1 MEKDIL
7 QTILAAKKEEVAR
20 QKQVITETQLQQQLS
35 DRMQMHS
42 LAQSLLN
49 SPTGIIAE
57 FKRRSP
63 SKGWI
68 NREADVAQVVQ
79 AYEQAGAAGLSVL
92 TDEAFFGGSL
102 KDLRIARQAAQLP
115 VLRKDFVVDEYQLY
129 QARVLQA
136 DVVLLIAAALTPLRC
151 RQLACL
157 AHELQLEVLL
167 EVHREE
173 ELDCLNEYVDLIGV
187 NNRNLGSF
195 HTDVE
200 NSFRMARVL
209 PASLPWVSESGIAS
223 AAVVRSLREA
233 GFRGFLMGEAF
244 MKTNNPGNALSD
256 FIKPLNL

>member
-68 NREADVAQVVQ
+68 NREADVTQVVQ

-115 VLRKDFVVDEYQLY
+115 VLRKEFVVDEYQLY

-151 RQLACL
+151 R
-157 AHELQLEVLL
+157 
-167 EVHREE
+167 
-173 ELDCLNEYVDLIGV
+173 
-187 NNRNLGSF
+187 
-195 HTDVE
+195 
-200 NSFRMARVL
+200 
-209 PASLPWVSESGIAS
+209 
-223 AAVVRSLREA
+223 
-233 GFRGFLMGEAF
+233 
-244 MKTNNPGNALSD
+244 
-256 FIKPLNL
+256 

>member
-92 TDEAFFGGSL
+92 TDYAFFGGSL
-102 KDLRIARQAAQLP
+102 K
-115 VLRKDFVVDEYQLY
+115 Y
-129 QARVLQA
+129 
-136 DVVLLIAAALTPLRC
+136 
-151 RQLACL
+151 
-157 AHELQLEVLL
+157 
-167 EVHREE
+167 
-173 ELDCLNEYVDLIGV
+173 
-187 NNRNLGSF
+187 
-195 HTDVE
+195 
-200 NSFRMARVL
+200 
-209 PASLPWVSESGIAS
+209 
-223 AAVVRSLREA
+223 
-233 GFRGFLMGEAF
+233 
-244 MKTNNPGNALSD
+244 
-256 FIKPLNL
+256 